1 MATPLVAAY
10 YTCPTVTL
18 SIRGGG
24 DALVTLDPYTGRTSS
39 RIIAGAATADS
50 SMALASLNEIAETAG
65 EVESIRIATKSPPP
79 R

>member
-18 SIRGGG
+18 SIRGG